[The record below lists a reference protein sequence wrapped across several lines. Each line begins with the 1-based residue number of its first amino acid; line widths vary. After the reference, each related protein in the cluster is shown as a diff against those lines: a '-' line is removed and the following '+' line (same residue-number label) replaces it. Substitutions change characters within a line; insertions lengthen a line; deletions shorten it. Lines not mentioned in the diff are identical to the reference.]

1 MDNKIHLIIA
11 GHPII
16 LSFTMRDWERL
27 EDEIC
32 TIEELDSVLKQK
44 GRIKIIYKIL
54 AILAHDD
61 LVTEDWLKLNFRPNL
76 LTKAVNA
83 INTTIL
89 TILLFATA
97 VTTWPSS
104 PHVAPLDKEAPV
116 TKLFCAVFTLSRVAP
131 SL

>member
-1 MDNKIHLIIA
+1 MDNKNNLIIA

-32 TIEELDSVLKQK
+32 TIEELDSALKRK

-61 LVTEDWLKLNFRPNL
+61 LVTEDWLKLNFRPHML
-76 LTKAVNA
+76 AEAVNA
-83 INTTIL
+83 INTTI
-89 TILLFATA
+89 ITA
-97 VTTWPSS
+97 LST
-104 PHVAPLDKEAPV
+104 KEDETAGHDV
-116 TKLFCAVFTLSRVAP
+116 VLEELQKKADSAD
-131 SL
+131 